1 MICDLH
7 THSEFSFD
15 GRATLPEMAEAARSK
30 GVDVVAVTDHC
41 DMLDIPDGFQSYL
54 DREQARLEAFREYR
68 EGGMETELLYGIEIG
83 NANDYPQRAQK
94 LMEGRQFDFV
104 IGSVHFLPD
113 GRDIYLCPYASPE
126 EIDGMFR
133 DYFRSM
139 RTLSQMGGFD
149 TLAHLDYPVRVLK
162 GKIPDSSVLAYRDLI
177 EPILEALVQNKI
189 ALEINTRGTYD
200 WQNRVGP
207 EDWVLTRYRQLGG
220 RYVTIG
226 SDAHTVEYIGAG
238 FRDAVEAL
246 KRNGFD
252 AFTIYRDRKPIEIPI
267 V

>member
-15 GRATLPEMAEAARSK
+15 GSASLWEMAEAAQRR

-41 DMLDIPDGFQSYL
+41 DLLDIPDGFRSYL
-54 DREQARLEAFREYR
+54 DREQDRIQAFREYHQ
-68 EGGMETELLYGIEIG
+68 GQLKPELLYGIEIG
-83 NANDYPQRAQK
+83 NANEYPQRARE

-104 IGSVHFLPD
+104 IGSIHFLPD
-113 GRDIYLCPYASPE
+113 GSDIYLCPYASAE
-126 EIDGMFR
+126 EIDRMFR
-133 DYFRSM
+133 EYFASM
-139 RTLSQMGGFD
+139 RTLAEMGGFD
-149 TLAHLDYPVRVLK
+149 TLAHLDYPVRVLN
-162 GKIPDSSVLAYRDLI
+162 GKIPDSSVLAYRNLI
-177 EPILEALVQNKI
+177 EPILEELVRNKI

-226 SDAHTVEYIGAG
+226 SDAHTVEHIGAG
-238 FRDAVEAL
+238 FREALEAL

-252 AFTIYRDRKPIEIPI
+252 AFTIYRNREPIEIPI
-267 V
+267 D

>member
-15 GRATLPEMAEAARSK
+15 GSASLVQMAEAARNN

-41 DMLDIPDGFQSYL
+41 DLLDIPEGFRVYL
-54 DREQARLEAFREYR
+54 GREQERLQAFREYR
-68 EGGMETELLYGIEIG
+68 QAGAGPELLYGIEVG
-83 NANDYPQRAQK
+83 NADEYPQRFGEIMA
-94 LMEGRQFDFV
+94 GRQFDLV

-113 GRDIYLCPYASPE
+113 GRDIYLCPYASRE
-126 EIDGMFR
+126 EIDRMFR
-133 DYFRSM
+133 DYFTSM
-139 RTLSQMGGFD
+139 RSLAEMGEFD

-162 GKIPDSSVLAYRDLI
+162 GKISGSSVLPYQDLI
-177 EPILEALVQNKI
+177 EPILEALVRNKI
-189 ALEINTRGTYD
+189 ALELNTRGTYD

-220 RYVTIG
+220 RFVTIG
-226 SDAHTVEYIGAG
+226 SDAHTAQRIGAG
-238 FRDAVEAL
+238 FQEALAAL

-252 AFTIYRDRKPIEIPI
+252 AYTIYRDRKPVEIPI
-267 V
+267 D